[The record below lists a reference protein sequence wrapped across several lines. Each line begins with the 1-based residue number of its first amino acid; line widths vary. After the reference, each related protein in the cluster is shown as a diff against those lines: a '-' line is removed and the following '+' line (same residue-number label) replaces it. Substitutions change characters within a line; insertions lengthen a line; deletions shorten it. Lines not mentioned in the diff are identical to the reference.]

1 MQSIMCS
8 TSAVRIRQHS
18 AFQRIATCA
27 MATIVI
33 AQTDDERVS
42 QPVKARHTERF
53 HLEMRR

>member
-1 MQSIMCS
+1 MCS
-8 TSAVRIRQHS
+8 TSAVRIRQHA

-27 MATIVI
+27 MATVVI
-33 AQTDDERVS
+33 AQTDDERVP